1 MSCLAPDYNPNPTRL
16 WSRVQSNCSL
26 VMPMNPITP
35 TVAGV
40 LQMNKKSNILQ
51 YKANSSNLTKKQQ
64 YSLIAQSKWKNRTK
78 TWATQ
83 SMKYTNPNTTNLPK
97 VGNSLI
103 CSSPAVICVPTSSS
117 DVPGPIIDICYDDSL
132 PTYYPRENT
141 IMNTSTNGFPK
152 DIKGLT
158 SARDINNIWNN
169 YSTEPPP
176 TPRRPALSVIQ
187 EELSTLTNTLTN
199 TLRIERESLS
209 NLSTKLSILD
219 VSLNVLN
226 DKTRHQSAT
235 ITDTRFN
242 SNLRY
247 TGSSVQAV

>member
-152 DIKGLT
+152 NIKGLT
-158 SARDINNIWNN
+158 STSDIGNILDN
-169 YSTEPPP
+169 YSPESAP

-187 EELSTLTNTLTN
+187 EELSTLTN

-235 ITDTRFN
+235 STDTQFN

-247 TGSSVQAV
+247 TGSIGQVVSFQ

>member
-1 MSCLAPDYNPNPTRL
+1 
-16 WSRVQSNCSL
+16 
-26 VMPMNPITP
+26 MNPITP

-152 DIKGLT
+152 NLKGLT
-158 SARDINNIWNN
+158 SASNINYVWNN
-169 YSTEPPP
+169 YSPENAP
-176 TPRRPALSVIQ
+176 TPRTPALSVIQ
-187 EELSTLTNTLTN
+187 GHIEKLNDDN
-199 TLRIERESLS
+199 RILINRA
-209 NLSTKLSILD
+209 TILD
-219 VSLNVLN
+219 VSLNLLL
-226 DKTRHQSAT
+226 DRTRHQSAT
-235 ITDTRFN
+235 ATETAFASSLTNTGDVTLGSNYSTKIILDPN
-242 SNLRY
+242 SVVINGNTY
-247 TGSSVQAV
+247 G